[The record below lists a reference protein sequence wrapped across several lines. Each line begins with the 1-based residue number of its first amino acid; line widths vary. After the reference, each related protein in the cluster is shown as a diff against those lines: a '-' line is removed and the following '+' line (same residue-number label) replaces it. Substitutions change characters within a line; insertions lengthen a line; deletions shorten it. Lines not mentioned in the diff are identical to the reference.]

1 MDSLKNQK
9 DTNTKAKAGNITA
22 VETKSRIRRLV
33 ERRRLPLSQTTSST
47 TLEVLRIGK
56 YWTQLMRALTSLP
69 FEVGGRFSF
78 VGADHELRMQTVA
91 VSGRDRDKVVHT
103 GTKAH
108 VQFHTHPTSVLSDL
122 EGRAYFDPPSVQ
134 DIVDFTRRSASGQ
147 VQVSVVFT
155 SHFVYVMYP
164 PDHEVLLP
172 SPKTMAAMDRAW
184 VKRMDNDLA
193 AGVSSKR
200 FNTQIFQEYR
210 DEVEAATGVFVA
222 RFAWRERLVLRV
234 DLGGNMAGNRQD
246 TRTSSSLHP
255 YENPC
260 L

>member
-9 DTNTKAKAGNITA
+9 DTNKKAKAGNITA

-33 ERRRLPLSQTTSST
+33 ERRRLPLSQTMSST

-56 YWTQLMRALTSLP
+56 YWTQLMRALTTLP

-78 VGADHELRMQTVA
+78 AGADHDLRMQTVA
-91 VSGRDRDKVVHT
+91 VSGKDRNKVVHT

-155 SHFVYVMYP
+155 SFFVYVMYP
-164 PDHEVLLP
+164 PETVLP
-172 SPKTMAAMDRAW
+172 SPPSLETMAAIDRAW
-184 VKRMDNDLA
+184 VKRMDDDLA
-193 AGVSSKR
+193 AGVSVKR
-200 FNTQIFQEYR
+200 FNTEIFPAYR

-234 DLGGNMAGNRQD
+234 DLGGNMTGNRQD
-246 TRTSSSLHP
+246 SRSSSSSESLHP
-255 YENPC
+255 
-260 L
+260 